1 MESESNSIEVVPTN
15 QNIGESG
22 DVMVGIEGGSLA
34 KNGENDIDVSN
45 IIVKEDI
52 ANVIPNEAVPDNDA
66 GKVDKVCSYSRLRK
80 KRSPT
85 FITGSVKSNWVF

>member
-22 DVMVGIEGGSLA
+22 DVTVGIEGGSLA
-34 KNGENDIDVSN
+34 KNGENIVNVGN

-52 ANVIPNEAVPDNDA
+52 GNVIPNEAVPDNDA
-66 GKVDKVCSYSRLRK
+66 GKVDKVQVNLFQK
-80 KRSPT
+80 LLFLHQLT
-85 FITGSVKSNWVF
+85 HNMT

>member
-22 DVMVGIEGGSLA
+22 DVTVGIEGGSLA
-34 KNGENDIDVSN
+34 KNGENSGDVSN

-52 ANVIPNEAVPDNDA
+52 GNVIPNEAVPDNDA
-66 GKVDKVCSYSRLRK
+66 GKVEKVKVS
-80 KRSPT
+80 
-85 FITGSVKSNWVF
+85 

>member
-15 QNIGESG
+15 QNNGESG

-34 KNGENDIDVSN
+34 KNGENNVDVGN

-66 GKVDKVCSYSRLRK
+66 GKIDKVCSYSRLRK

>member
-34 KNGENDIDVSN
+34 KNGENNVDVGN

>member
-22 DVMVGIEGGSLA
+22 DVMVGIEGGSLV
-34 KNGENDIDVSN
+34 KNEGNNVGVGN

-66 GKVDKVCSYSRLRK
+66 GKVDKVKVS
-80 KRSPT
+80 
-85 FITGSVKSNWVF
+85 

>member
-15 QNIGESG
+15 QNNGESG

-34 KNGENDIDVSN
+34 KNGENNVDVGN

-66 GKVDKVCSYSRLRK
+66 GKVDKVHTVS
-80 KRSPT
+80 
-85 FITGSVKSNWVF
+85 FD

>member
-22 DVMVGIEGGSLA
+22 DVMVGIEGGKKK
-34 KNGENDIDVSN
+34 KNGENDVDVGN

-66 GKVDKVCSYSRLRK
+66 GKGQLISECLFKFSK
-80 KRSPT
+80 KTTKNLTSFCPRT
-85 FITGSVKSNWVF
+85 